1 MTMEVIERISLELPT
16 AVTELYKIIDEKD
29 KRINILEEENDY
41 CNKVAVMYNKKYLE
55 LCKYVEEQGIKIPL
69 KINEGVTNESD

>member
-16 AVTELYKIIDEKD
+16 AVAELYKIIDEKD

>member
-16 AVTELYKIIDEKD
+16 AVTELYKTIDEKD

-41 CNKVAVMYNKKYLE
+41 CNKVAVLYNKKYLE
-55 LCKYVEEQGIKIPL
+55 LCKYIEEQGIKIPL
-69 KINEGVTNESD
+69 KLKEVTNESN

>member
-16 AVTELYKIIDEKD
+16 AVSELYKTIDEKD

-55 LCKYVEEQGIKIPL
+55 LCKYIEEQGIKIPL
-69 KINEGVTNESD
+69 KLNKEVINESD

>member
-16 AVTELYKIIDEKD
+16 AVAELYKIIDEKD

-69 KINEGVTNESD
+69 KINEVVTN